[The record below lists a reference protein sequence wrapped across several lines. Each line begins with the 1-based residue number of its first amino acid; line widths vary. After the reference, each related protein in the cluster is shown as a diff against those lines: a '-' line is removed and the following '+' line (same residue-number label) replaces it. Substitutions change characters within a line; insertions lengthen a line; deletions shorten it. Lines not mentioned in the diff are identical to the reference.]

1 MSLRVFAARPPASA
15 PAILDPDETHYLR
28 RVRRV
33 GDGASVDVIDDHGG
47 LWRATVLG
55 GDARRTELRLD
66 ATIPAPAPAREL
78 VLLLGLPEPAAVL
91 DLLPG
96 LVELG
101 VAAIAWVRCART
113 QSGPPGPARV
123 ERVLRAAQRQC
134 GRPTPPTLL
143 GSFAVGEAADLRREL
158 PGFFAWEQRRGER
171 DDLALAGGARLLV
184 GPEGGLTADEAGAL
198 LAADFGPIALGP
210 YTLRSGTA
218 ALVGLAR
225 LMFAAS
231 PCPASPGLAP
241 TPRPASPA

>member
-1 MSLRVFAARPPASA
+1 MSLRVFATRPQAGA
-15 PAILDPDETHYLR
+15 PTVLDPDEAHYLR

-33 GDGASVDVIDDHGG
+33 ADGAQVEVIDDRGG

-55 GDARRTELRLD
+55 GDARRSELRLD
-66 ATIPAPAPAREL
+66 EAVAVPDPAREL

-101 VAAIAWVRCART
+101 VAAIAWVRCARS
-113 QSGPPGPARV
+113 QSGPPSPARV
-123 ERVLRAAQRQC
+123 DRVLRAAQRQC
-134 GRPTPPTLL
+134 GRPSPPALL
-143 GSFAVGEAADLRREL
+143 GELAPGDAADVRPDL
-158 PGFFAWEQRRGER
+158 PGFFAWEERRGQR

-184 GPEGGLTADEAGAL
+184 GPEGGLTPAEAAEL
-198 LAADFGPIALGP
+198 TAAGFRPVGLGP

-231 PCPASPGLAP
+231 P
-241 TPRPASPA
+241 RPASPA